1 MKQKDLLIILIP
13 AFILTVLWVI
23 FSIYHNFVSST
34 IKDPLTYQ
42 IIPIEGKF
50 DNDSLIDILGRK
62 RVTPTYEIEEN
73 LILEISSSD
82 TIEEEVATESS
93 QTINIEE
100 GLGTIS
106 AQPNL

>member
-1 MKQKDLLIILIP
+1 MKQRDFVIILIP
-13 AFILTVLWVI
+13 LFILTVLWVI
-23 FSIYHNFVSST
+23 FNVYHNLVTST
-34 IKDPLTYQ
+34 IEDPLSYQ
-42 IIPIEGKF
+42 IVAIEGKF

-62 RVTPTYEIEEN
+62 RVIPTYEIEEN